1 MISTDHFLNRD
12 LSWLK
17 FNYRVLQEA
26 KDAKVPL
33 LERLRFLAIYSSNLD
48 EFFRVRVA
56 DIRKLDEINKDKI
69 NKKINF
75 NPGELLEFIHENVN
89 EQLTEYGQAVGDVLS
104 ALEKEGLFL
113 LKEDFKMNAE
123 QQQAVLH
130 YFKTSVLTFI
140 RPKVWE
146 VNKSEDFLNNKQLY
160 FAVRLKKDDME
171 YFGYLNIPSDSLPRF
186 FKLPSNDGNNYFIYL
201 DDIIRQ
207 HMDVVF
213 PGYEIL
219 ECASIKLNKDAD
231 LHIDDEYSGDLVEK
245 IQKQITNRNLGTPS
259 RFLYD
264 SVISD
269 ELLNCLQE
277 KFSLSDQDLVPG
289 GRNHNLND
297 FFQLPNPI
305 GSHLEYEK
313 QTPIIHKPFHSE
325 KSVFKAI
332 EIKDHLLHFPYQS
345 YDYILQFFNE
355 AAINPMVAEI
365 NVTFYRMAEKSF
377 IGDALISAAKN
388 GKVVKVFME
397 LKARFDEEN
406 NLHWASKMED
416 AGIKIIYSIPGLK
429 VHAKVALVKMKKTV
443 EGARYYGF
451 YGTGNLNEKTARIYV
466 DHALLTCNEEMNKE
480 LSSLFNFLYKRKQP
494 KEFNHLLVSQFNI
507 VDRFTVL
514 IDREIANQ
522 KAGKGGHIIIKLN
535 NLEEK
540 NIINKLYE
548 ASQAGVKIE
557 MIIRGICCLKPG
569 IPGLSEHITVRRLVD
584 KYLEHARIFYFNND
598 GSEEV
603 FMGSADW
610 MTRNLLRR
618 IEVVFPVTNP
628 DNKAELIEMLKI
640 QLADNTKANDLNSML
655 EPLERDTSGELVRA
669 QMAIYDYVKSR
680 RLQS

>member
-1 MISTDHFLNRD
+1 MTATDNFHNRD

-26 KDAKVPL
+26 KDTEVPL

-56 DIRKLDEINKDKI
+56 DIRKLDVINKDKI
-69 NKKINF
+69 NKKIKF
-75 NPGELLEFIHENVN
+75 NPGELLADIHKNVN
-89 EQLTEYGQAVGDVLS
+89 SQLTEYGETVGNVLS
-104 ALEKEGLFL
+104 ALEQEGLFL
-113 LKEDFKMNAE
+113 VKADFKMDAT

-146 VNKSEDFLNNKQLY
+146 VNESEDFLNNRQLY
-160 FAVRLKKDDME
+160 FAVKLHKDEKE

-186 FKLPSNDGNNYFIYL
+186 FKLPSSDGNTYFIYL

-207 HMDVVF
+207 HMDIVF
-213 PGYEIL
+213 PDYEIL
-219 ECASIKLNKDAD
+219 ECVSIKLNKDAD
-231 LHIDDEYSGDLVEK
+231 LHIDDEYSGDLVDK
-245 IQKQITNRNLGTPS
+245 IQKQITKRNLGTPS

-264 SVISD
+264 STISE
-269 ELLNCLQE
+269 ELLSCLQA

-289 GRNHNLND
+289 GRHHNLND

-305 GSHLEYEK
+305 GDYLEYEK
-313 QTPIIHKPFHSE
+313 QPPIIHTPFHSE

-332 EIKDHLLHFPYQS
+332 EKRDHLLHFPYQS

-406 NLHWASKMED
+406 NLYWASKMEA

-429 VHAKVALVKMKKTV
+429 VHAKVALVKMKKSV

-494 KEFNHLLVSQFNI
+494 KVFNHLLVSQFNI
-507 VDRFTVL
+507 VDRFTQM
-514 IDREIANQ
+514 IDREIENQ
-522 KAGKGGHIIIKLN
+522 KSGKKAHIIIKLN

-557 MIIRGICCLKPG
+557 MIVRGICCLKPG
-569 IPGLSEHITVRRLVD
+569 VPGLSENISIRRLVD
-584 KYLEHARIFYFNND
+584 KFLEHARIFYFYND
-598 GSEEV
+598 GAKEV
-603 FMGSADW
+603 VMGSADW

-618 IEVVFPVTNP
+618 IEVIFPVTDP
-628 DNKAELIEMLKI
+628 DNKVELIEMLKI
-640 QLADNTKANDLNSML
+640 QLADNTKANDLDSML
-655 EPLERDTSGELVRA
+655 EPLDRDTTGEVVRA
-669 QMAIYDYVKSR
+669 QMAIYDYVKAR
-680 RLQS
+680 RL

>member
-1 MISTDHFLNRD
+1 MTSTDNFHNRD

-26 KDAKVPL
+26 KDTNVPL

-56 DIRKLDEINKDKI
+56 DIRKLDVINKDKI
-69 NKKINF
+69 NKKIKF
-75 NPGELLEFIHENVN
+75 NPGELLEDIHKNVN
-89 EQLTEYGQAVGDVLS
+89 SQLSEYGETVGNVLD
-104 ALEKEGLFL
+104 ALENEGLFL
-113 LKEDFKMNAE
+113 AKADFKMDAM
-123 QQQAVLH
+123 QQQEVLH

-140 RPKVWE
+140 QPKVWE
-146 VNKSEDFLNNKQLY
+146 VNESEDFLNNRQLY
-160 FAVRLKKDDME
+160 FAVRLSKDEKE

-186 FKLPSNDGNNYFIYL
+186 FKLPSTDGKTYFIYL

-207 HMDVVF
+207 HMDIVF

-219 ECASIKLNKDAD
+219 ECVSIKLNKDAD
-231 LHIDDEYSGDLVEK
+231 LHIDDEYSGDLVDK
-245 IQKQITNRNLGTPS
+245 IQKQITKRNLGTPS

-264 SVISD
+264 SAISE
-269 ELLNCLQE
+269 ELLDCLQA

-289 GRNHNLND
+289 GRHHNLND

-305 GSHLEYEK
+305 GDYLEYEK
-313 QTPIIHKPFHSE
+313 QSPIIHTPFHSE

-332 EIKDHLLHFPYQS
+332 EKRDHLLHFPYQS

-406 NLHWASKMED
+406 NLYWASKMEA

-429 VHAKVALVKMKKTV
+429 VHAKVALVKMKKSV

-494 KEFNHLLVSQFNI
+494 GEFNRLMVSQFNI
-507 VDRFTVL
+507 VNRFTQL
-514 IDREIANQ
+514 IDREIENQ
-522 KAGKGGHIIIKLN
+522 KSGKKGHIIIKLN

-548 ASQAGVKIE
+548 ASQAGVKVE
-557 MIIRGICCLKPG
+557 MIVRGICCLKPG
-569 IPGLSEHITVRRLVD
+569 VPGLSENITIRRLVD
-584 KYLEHARIFYFNND
+584 KFLEHARIFYFYND
-598 GSEEV
+598 GAEEV
-603 FMGSADW
+603 VMGSADW
-610 MTRNLLRR
+610 MSRNLLRR
-618 IEVVFPVTNP
+618 IEVIFPVTDP

-640 QLADNTKANDLNSML
+640 QLADNTKANDLDSML
-655 EPLERDTSGELVRA
+655 EPLDRDTSGGSVRA
-669 QMAIYDYVKSR
+669 QMAIYDYVKAR
-680 RLQS
+680 RI